1 MTALDGRVAVVT
13 GGAQG
18 IGRALAHGLG
28 EAGAAVVVAD
38 KAGDRAAAVAES
50 LRASGCK
57 ATAAAVDV
65 TDQESVRAMVGSTV
79 QTFGRVDVLVNNAAI
94 FSTIK
99 MGPFEDIPIA
109 EWNQVLDVNLTG
121 AFLCCQAVAGQMRE
135 QQYGR
140 IINISSATVLEG
152 RPNYLHYVTSKAGLV
167 GLTRSL
173 ARELGSSNITVN
185 AVMPGSVVTEIPR
198 GTVTPE
204 QAAAI
209 IAAQSVPRRLSPADI
224 VGPILFLS
232 GDGAAAITGQTVVV
246 DGGGRFV

>member
-1 MTALDGRVAVVT
+1 MPALDGRVAVVT

-18 IGRALAHGLG
+18 IGRALAHGFAD
-28 EAGAAVVVAD
+28 AGAAVVVAD

-50 LRASGCK
+50 LRASGSK
-57 ATAAAVDV
+57 ATAAEVDV
-65 TDQESVRAMVGSTV
+65 ADQESVRAMVRSTV
-79 QTFGRVDVLVNNAAI
+79 QAFGRVDVLVNNAAI

-109 EWNQVLDVNLTG
+109 EWNQVLNVNLTG
-121 AFLCCQAVAGQMRE
+121 AFLCCQAVAAQMRE

-152 RPNYLHYVTSKAGLV
+152 RANYLHYVTSKAGVV

-185 AVMPGSVVTEIPR
+185 AVMPGSIVTEIPR
-198 GTVTPE
+198 ATVTPE

-209 IAAQSVPRRLSPADI
+209 VAAQSVPRRLAPADI

-232 GDGAAAITGQTVVV
+232 SDAAAAITGQTVVV